1 MSGFRAKILLCAGL
15 CAGMAGSASA
25 QTKLSYG
32 TYLPPTHVNNT
43 VGIEPMVKRLEQ
55 ESGGKLTVEIF
66 PGGSVAKATAAVDSI
81 RDGIVT
87 AGMIVDTYVPKQLPH
102 SFLITEL
109 ALLGRNSVVMS
120 GATNEFNLVACKE
133 CLADQKK
140 SGIIS
145 MAHYSTA
152 PYTLMCK
159 ADLRSIADFK
169 GKKIRSAGAYSIMFK
184 AFGMV
189 PVNVTSDETY
199 EAMQRGQVDCT
210 MGADSWLKSYTLW
223 DVAKNVL
230 ATTIGTYH
238 GGLLWAM
245 NAETYA
251 ELPAEQKA
259 MLKKN
264 MPILAADVTFGYLQ
278 ESRDVHSGWPAKRAS
293 SSTRPMRPGTAST
306 RPISRTRWRGSRKK
320 ARSAACRT
328 PIELVD
334 RYLELVEEMGEDR
347 RRGDQGRQAEVR
359 RGAQPRSL
367 QQGFVVTGSGTGVSA
382 GAMRPCRWL
391 AAVAAGG
398 HLSLGRRNR
407 RSGDDAAC
415 LCRCHHEGGPEPADH
430 GNAGDR
436 FLYLHGGLHL
446 PAAGPCAA
454 LAHADHRRGLHA
466 EIWRRKRT
474 CGSTSPPRS

>member
-1 MSGFRAKILLCAGL
+1 MPRLLARTLLCTGLVVTAG
-15 CAGMAGSASA
+15 AAHA

-43 VGIEPMVKRLEQ
+43 VGIEPMIKRMEQ
-55 ESGGKLTVEIF
+55 ESGGKLTVEFF

-102 SFLITEL
+102 SFLVTEL
-109 ALLGRNSVVMS
+109 GLLGRNSVAMA

-145 MAHYSTA
+145 MSHYSTA

-184 AFGMV
+184 SFGMV

-245 NAETYA
+245 NADTYGK
-251 ELPAEQKA
+251 LPADQKA

-264 MPILAADVTFGYLQ
+264 MPVLAADVTFGYLQ
-278 ESRDVHSGWPAKRAS
+278 ESRDVHGLASEKGVKFNPPDASWNSEYAAYLKNEVARVKEEGKKRGVPNAD
-293 SSTRPMRPGTAST
+293 
-306 RPISRTRWRGSRKK
+306 
-320 ARSAACRT
+320 
-328 PIELVD
+328 ELVD
-334 RYLELVEEMGEDR
+334 RYLQLVEKWTKIDAEEIK
-347 RRGDQGRQAEVR
+347 GDKQK
-359 RGAQPRSL
+359 
-367 QQGFVVTGSGTGVSA
+367 FI
-382 GAMRPCRWL
+382 
-391 AAVAAGG
+391 
-398 HLSLGRRNR
+398 
-407 RSGDDAAC
+407 
-415 LCRCHHEGGPEPADH
+415 
-430 GNAGDR
+430 
-436 FLYLHGGLHL
+436 
-446 PAAGPCAA
+446 AA
-454 LAHADHRRGLHA
+454 LNREVFSKVA
-466 EIWRRKRT
+466 W
-474 CGSTSPPRS
+474 

>member
-1 MSGFRAKILLCAGL
+1 MPEFLGKVLLCAGL
-15 CAGMAGSASA
+15 VLAAGSASA

-32 TYLPPTHVNNT
+32 SYLPPTHVNNT
-43 VGIEPMVKRLEQ
+43 VGIEPMVKRFEK
-55 ESGGKLTVEIF
+55 ESGGKLTVETF
-66 PGGSVAKATAAVDSI
+66 PGGSVAKATAAVDSV

-87 AGMIVDTYVPKQLPH
+87 AGMIVDSYVPKQLPH
-102 SFLITEL
+102 SFLATEL
-109 ALLGRNSVVMS
+109 GLLGRNSVVMS

-159 ADLRSIADFK
+159 ADLRSIDDFK

-184 AFGMV
+184 SFGMV

-245 NAETYA
+245 NADA
-251 ELPAEQKA
+251 WAKLPADQKA
-259 MLKKN
+259 ILKKN

-278 ESRDVHSGWPAKRAS
+278 ESRDVHAAAGEKGVKFNPPDATWNSAYEAYLKNEVARVKEEGKKRGVPNAD
-293 SSTRPMRPGTAST
+293 
-306 RPISRTRWRGSRKK
+306 
-320 ARSAACRT
+320 
-328 PIELVD
+328 ELVD
-334 RYLELVEEMGEDR
+334 RYLGLMKKWEKIDAEEIK
-347 RRGDQGRQAEVR
+347 GDKQKFVDALNREVF
-359 RGAQPRSL
+359 SK
-367 QQGFVVTGSGTGVSA
+367 VS
-382 GAMRPCRWL
+382 W
-391 AAVAAGG
+391 
-398 HLSLGRRNR
+398 
-407 RSGDDAAC
+407 
-415 LCRCHHEGGPEPADH
+415 
-430 GNAGDR
+430 
-436 FLYLHGGLHL
+436 
-446 PAAGPCAA
+446 
-454 LAHADHRRGLHA
+454 
-466 EIWRRKRT
+466 
-474 CGSTSPPRS
+474 